1 MSRNTCRMT
10 GMIMM
15 IISIFLLIAGLYLPQ
30 AGVSSAVTVTLTI
43 LGVLLLGTGVV
54 FYKIIKTR

>member
-15 IISIFLLIAGLYLPQ
+15 IISIFLLIGGLYLPQ
-30 AGVSSAVTVTLTI
+30 AGVSSVVTVTLTV

-54 FYKIIKTR
+54 FYKILKAR

>member
-15 IISIFLLIAGLYLPQ
+15 ILSIFPLIGGLYLPQ

-54 FYKIIKTR
+54 FYKILKVR